1 MRKYKTIGNQDDIFL
16 PYADTFRAGRAAI
29 VRHCVPRR
37 PSSDLQVTAFWRVK
51 DRLLPPERPPFA
63 MRKTAFCK
71 PIDSQLISTWPPN
84 HVWTHTRRLA
94 TYGITR
100 TKNRQRSNR
109 IVVALPFLDDVP
121 FAGLLRH
128 VAMSAAK
135 LMAHGGSSFFFS
147 GKTTVR
153 HNFVPYINADPI
165 CLVRRILALFLQL
178 V

>member
-29 VRHCVPRR
+29 VRHCIPRR

-51 DRLLPPERPPFA
+51 DRLLPPKRPPFA

-71 PIDSQLISTWPPN
+71 PIDSQLVSTWPPN

-94 TYGITR
+94 TYGITHKKTGSAATGLLLR
-100 TKNRQRSNR
+100 C
-109 IVVALPFLDDVP
+109 LFFDDVP

-135 LMAHGGSSFFFS
+135 LMAYGGFSFFFS
-147 GKTTVR
+147 EKPTVR
-153 HNFVPYINADPI
+153 HHFVPYINADPI
-165 CLVRRILALFLQL
+165 CLARRVLALFLRL